1 MTITPIYEAIYEA
14 ESELD
19 LIQSVVHK
27 SRREQETDRIFSRV
41 KREIVELLD
50 RGEDINAYSQQGSN
64 YLVPYTWVQPDKDF
78 RTKGMYYNSCVSSH
92 DMRIDA
98 RVTPLRQALAITVP
112 PPRQNPGFK
121 QQKINLIQ
129 FLLGK
134 GADPNLPLRAR
145 LSDVDFENKN
155 KISENSLKRRSV
167 ELSSPLEWVAYNGD
181 IDTVKLLITKGARV
195 SVHSSYQGTSPL
207 AMALYRSPPM
217 VSIIKLL
224 LKKGADPNVAEEGG
238 VHGKRASPLEI
249 ILGKQEYNMT
259 DRLKTYNIAKLLVE
273 SGAIPSKSDMD
284 RLLYKEGRLQ
294 LSVQPSYRSKYTFF
308 MNFMV
313 GGRRAAARRAL
324 NDRGVPN
331 SIVQKILHT
340 ARLTGKVDEFSKN
353 MKKMMKNDRKHRNYD
368 TRKRKR

>member
-1 MTITPIYEAIYEA
+1 MI
-14 ESELD
+14 
-19 LIQSVVHK
+19 
-27 SRREQETDRIFSRV
+27 
-41 KREIVELLD
+41 
-50 RGEDINAYSQQGSN
+50 
-64 YLVPYTWVQPDKDF
+64 
-78 RTKGMYYNSCVSSH
+78 
-92 DMRIDA
+92 
-98 RVTPLRQALAITVP
+98 
-112 PPRQNPGFK
+112 
-121 QQKINLIQ
+121 
-129 FLLGK
+129 
-134 GADPNLPLRAR
+134 
-145 LSDVDFENKN
+145 
-155 KISENSLKRRSV
+155 
-167 ELSSPLEWVAYNGD
+167 
-181 IDTVKLLITKGARV
+181 
-195 SVHSSYQGTSPL
+195 
-207 AMALYRSPPM
+207 
-217 VSIIKLL
+217 SIIKLL
-224 LKKGADPNVAEEGG
+224 LKEGADPNVAEEGG